1 MELNQA
7 GQQLYN
13 AARRGDVAQVRALC
27 LEWKG
32 KDDVLN
38 WRANVGMGSGWTPL
52 LASCSSDS
60 IECVRVLVGTRGVDV
75 NRGDRELFCTPL
87 LVSVLFGLP
96 EIVCVLL
103 AVPGL
108 DEDLCCG
115 FDSHVA
121 LNSVL
126 KQYNLE
132 NVTSLPGGGRAIL
145 KIAQAKALKD
155 NDVRSAEVARL
166 LAEGDAHPQIKC
178 EKAWMRRWPI
188 MSVVYGCG
196 FRRTQPDH
204 SLAAELEKERIAALL
219 QLFSSTTARDS
230 PRRHRQQVTPNE
242 YHQHQLARILSS
254 DRLLRLVVSYL

>member
-1 MELNQA
+1 M
-7 GQQLYN
+7 
-13 AARRGDVAQVRALC
+13 
-27 LEWKG
+27 
-32 KDDVLN
+32 
-38 WRANVGMGSGWTPL
+38 
-52 LASCSSDS
+52 
-60 IECVRVLVGTRGVDV
+60 
-75 NRGDRELFCTPL
+75 
-87 LVSVLFGLP
+87 SVLFGLP

-115 FDSHVA
+115 FDSHVPVA

-178 EKAWMRRWPI
+178 EKAWMRRW
-188 MSVVYGCG
+188 
-196 FRRTQPDH
+196 
-204 SLAAELEKERIAALL
+204 L
-219 QLFSSTTARDS
+219 QLFSSTTARDTV
-230 PRRHRQQVTPNE
+230 REDIGNRVTPNE
-242 YHQHQLARILSS
+242 YHQLARILSS